1 MTGKDRLN
9 WCTKEGW
16 ALAASFGEVG
26 GPGVNCHSQQRNW
39 HGSKADGLS
48 DLQRRDLKP
57 TCGRTWNVS
66 LAASWR
72 KRTSRTSFWS
82 TSLQS
87 SSGCKMCFRRL
98 RLTRLS
104 CFLQVQARC
113 IGCFGLP
120 VLHECVAI
128 RGFARRVGNIAWVY
142 SLDRFW
148 IDLWPIG

>member
-1 MTGKDRLN
+1 MIGNDRLN
-9 WCTKEGW
+9 RTQERSN
-16 ALAASFGEVG
+16 LAASFGEAR

-39 HGSKADGLS
+39 HGSKQMGCLWLF

-57 TCGRTWNVS
+57 TFGHTWNVS

-72 KRTSRTSFWS
+72 KRISRTSFWS

-87 SSGCKMCFRRL
+87 SFGCKICFRHLSRL

-104 CFLQVQARC
+104 FSLQVRTRC

-120 VLHECVAI
+120 VLHECAAI
-128 RGFARRVGNIAWVY
+128 RGFVRRVENI
-142 SLDRFW
+142 LHELLILW
-148 IDLWPIG
+148 IEFG